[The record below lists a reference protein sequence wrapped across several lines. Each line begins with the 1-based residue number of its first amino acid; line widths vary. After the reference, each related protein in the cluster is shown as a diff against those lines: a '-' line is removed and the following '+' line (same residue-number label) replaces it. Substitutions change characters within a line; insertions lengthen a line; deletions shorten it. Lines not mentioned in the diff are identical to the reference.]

1 MRRVIEIVDSIY
13 PNWDFALNDTIA
25 CGGLYGRL
33 IIGQKLDPPKNL
45 DQSLNNLKVTL
56 SLDGKIIEKGRG
68 AKVIDGKIFALKY
81 LQKGVAKN

>member
-1 MRRVIEIVDSIY
+1 MFRALSGLRRVIEIVDSIY

-25 CGGLYGRL
+25 CGGLHGRL

-68 AKVIDGKIFALKY
+68 AKVIDGKSL
-81 LQKGVAKN
+81 L